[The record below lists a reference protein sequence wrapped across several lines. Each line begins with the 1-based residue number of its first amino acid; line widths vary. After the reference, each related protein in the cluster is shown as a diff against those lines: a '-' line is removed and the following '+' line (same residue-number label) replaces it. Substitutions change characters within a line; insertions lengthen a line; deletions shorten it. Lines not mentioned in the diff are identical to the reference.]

1 MSISARKLNIE
12 LVPNFSWGKS
22 LARTLKRS
30 EWDKIRKRVYARQNH
45 TCGICGAGGML
56 LCHEQWK
63 YDDEAHTQTLI
74 GFLAVC
80 NDCNVCIHIGRTGR
94 LAAEGKIDMERVI
107 AHYLRVNECTM
118 EDYRL
123 DNKQA
128 RLEWRERSKYGD
140 WQTMI
145 GDYNTLL

>member
-1 MSISARKLNIE
+1 MRLERNMRARSKGENHQDKYTKTT
-12 LVPNFSWGKS
+12 G
-22 LARTLKRS
+22 LKFVF
-30 EWDKIRKRVYARQNH
+30 I
-45 TCGICGAGGML
+45 
-56 LCHEQWK
+56 
-63 YDDEAHTQTLI
+63 
-74 GFLAVC
+74 
-80 NDCNVCIHIGRTGR
+80 GR